1 MKLSGYSLVF
11 SLVGQF
17 LAFMIFPP
25 LNLDFLGPYT
35 LIWVPIGMLLS
46 MIGMGLALYA
56 FVKKEVSFMK
66 YVALIPLGLG
76 FVLIAF
82 LSQVFSGEI

>member
-11 SLVGQF
+11 SSVGLF

-25 LNLDFLGPYT
+25 LNLDFLGSYT
-35 LIWVPIGMLLS
+35 LIWIPIGMLLF
-46 MIGMGLALYA
+46 MIGMGLTLYA
-56 FVKKEVSFMK
+56 FVKKEVGLMK